1 MMVRNLPAMMILA
14 LTACKPPATDDMAA
28 RGAKPERVAP
38 SAPIDSPDT
47 ENAVWADS
55 RQPGRILYG
64 NPGEPPL
71 IALSCNRE
79 GATAEFQITRFVEAD
94 AEASALMAM
103 IGNGHM
109 ARMPVEA
116 EWNDRV
122 WLWQGRYAADN
133 PDLDVLSGPRQ
144 VELTIPG
151 AGSVILNPSQ
161 RPGQLLDQCRRQRD
175 PVPEIDPQS
184 DLQPE

>member
-1 MMVRNLPAMMILA
+1 MMVRIIAATTLLA
-14 LTACKPPATDDMAA
+14 LAACKPPATDEMAD
-28 RGAKPERVAP
+28 RGAKPENLLAP
-38 SAPIDSPDT
+38 TAPIDSPDT
-47 ENAVWADS
+47 EGALWANS
-55 RQPGRILYG
+55 SQSGRILYG
-64 NPGEPPL
+64 KPGQPPL
-71 IALSCNRE
+71 VAVSCNRAGE
-79 GATAEFQITRFVEAD
+79 RRELQITRFVVAD

-151 AGSVILNPSQ
+151 AGSVILNPSE
-161 RPGQLLDQCRRQRD
+161 RPGQLLDQCRRR
-175 PVPEIDPQS
+175 S
-184 DLQPE
+184 DLVSQPD

>member
-1 MMVRNLPAMMILA
+1 MIARKLSAMLMLVLLIPLS
-14 LTACKPPATDDMAA
+14 ACKPPATDDMAD
-28 RGAKPERVAP
+28 RGAKPDRLVP
-38 SAPIDSPDT
+38 SAPIESPVT

-55 RQPGRILYG
+55 QQPARILYG
-64 NPGEPPL
+64 QPGERPL
-71 IALSCNRE
+71 LAMSCNRNGE
-79 GATAEFQITRFVEAD
+79 QREIQITRFVEAD

-161 RPGQLLDQCRRQRD
+161 RPGQLLDQCRRLSD
-175 PVPEIDPQS
+175 PVPQIDPK
-184 DLQPE
+184 PE